1 MIWLTLLLWL
11 LCGSAKADSYAYL
24 QMNLKNNASL
34 NTVKAGT
41 IKMAIEIV
49 DYPKGKDLLR
59 RLVLA
64 EAGNQG
70 LVGQALVAN
79 SLFNRVALVT
89 GGKGI
94 GSPEK
99 IGEGRHQ
106 LTDSATYDPS
116 DFRPEQYRSPTATFY
131 TAGKNSRRP
140 NRKSI
145 DSFILASG
153 QYEPISKG
161 KKDGKRRIWEV
172 GGGKDNALTPNQI
185 VKADKAIELAKNRGQ
200 LEAMLEKEGVD
211 RANICNFLD
220 ATGFRRED
228 AFDDP
233 SQNVN
238 NVQFKDHV
246 FNTAGNFSVSDPP
259 EKTILKEMEAE
270 SDKEP
275 GFFDR
280 VGQTGDILMGALGLG
295 PDREHTVKAGDTAQG
310 VARELGVDVKDLG
323 GLGEDPNLIRPED
336 VLTAPAKEK
345 TWDEEF
351 EELKRV
357 WGLYEG
363 GIVDRSDVSER
374 IHNIMKPR
382 N

>member
-1 MIWLTLLLWL
+1 M
-11 LCGSAKADSYAYL
+11 AEDKAP
-24 QMNLKNNASL
+24 
-34 NTVKAGT
+34 
-41 IKMAIEIV
+41 
-49 DYPKGKDLLR
+49 PKGLDLLR
-59 RLVLA
+59 RLILT
-64 EAGNQG
+64 EAGGEG
-70 LVGQALVAN
+70 LLGKALVAN

-94 GSPEK
+94 GSPDN

-116 DFRPEQYRSPTATFY
+116 DFSPEQYRSLTATFY
-131 TAGKNSRRP
+131 TAGENSRRP

-145 DSFILASG
+145 DSTILASG
-153 QYEPISKG
+153 QYEPISNSK
-161 KKDGKRRIWEV
+161 IWEV
-172 GGGKDNALTPNQI
+172 GGEKDNALTPDQI
-185 VKADKAIELAKNRGQ
+185 AKADRAIELAKNRGQ
-200 LEAMLEKEGVD
+200 LGAMLEKEGVD
-211 RANICNFLD
+211 RANIGNFLD

-228 AFDDP
+228 ASDDP

-259 EKTILKEMEAE
+259 EEAVLKEMEAE

-275 GFFDR
+275 GFFDK
-280 VGQTGDILMGALGLG
+280 VGQTGDILMSTLGFG

-357 WGLYEG
+357 WELYEG

>member
-1 MIWLTLLLWL
+1 
-11 LCGSAKADSYAYL
+11 
-24 QMNLKNNASL
+24 MNLKNNASL
-34 NTVKAGT
+34 NIVKADT
-41 IKMAIEIV
+41 IKMAEDKILHGKAAIAAVEKVEGKLTPIQRHV
-49 DYPKGKDLLR
+49 VSLEGYSTGDYDDTKGISTGGVGQTGPHKGKPFKEVFAIFEEQARDTISGYDSLPLYLRKELVQSAYRGDL
-59 RLVLA
+59 
-64 EAGNQG
+64 G
-70 LVGQALVAN
+70 LSPNTVK
-79 SLFNRVALVT
+79 LFN
-89 GGKGI
+89 KGSFSDASKEFLI
-94 GSPEK
+94 NNEYASEK
-99 IGEGRHQ
+99 AKE
-106 LTDSATYDPS
+106 
-116 DFRPEQYRSPTATFY
+116 
-131 TAGKNSRRP
+131 
-140 NRKSI
+140 
-145 DSFILASG
+145 
-153 QYEPISKG
+153 
-161 KKDGKRRIWEV
+161 KDGKTSHIAERIKATSNAIDRY
-172 GGGKDNALTPNQI
+172 GK
-185 VKADKAIELAKNRGQ
+185 ELG
-200 LEAMLEKEGVD
+200 
-211 RANICNFLD
+211 
-220 ATGFRRED
+220 
-228 AFDDP
+228 
-233 SQNVN
+233 
-238 NVQFKDHV
+238 
-246 FNTAGNFSVSDPP
+246 
-259 EKTILKEMEAE
+259 EAE

>member
-1 MIWLTLLLWL
+1 
-11 LCGSAKADSYAYL
+11 
-24 QMNLKNNASL
+24 MNLKNNASL
-34 NTVKAGT
+34 NIVKAGT

-70 LVGQALVAN
+70 LVGRALVAN

-116 DFRPEQYRSPTATFY
+116 DFSPEQYRSPPATFY
-131 TAGKNSRRP
+131 TAGENSRRP

-153 QYEPISKG
+153 QYEPISNG
-161 KKDGKRRIWEV
+161 KIWEV
-172 GGGKDNALTPNQI
+172 GGEKDNALTPKQI
-185 VKADKAIELAKNRGQ
+185 AQADRAIELAKNRGQ
-200 LEAMLEKEGVD
+200 LEERLGKEGVD
-211 RANICNFLD
+211 RANIGNFLD
-220 ATGFRRED
+220 ATGFRRKD
-228 AFDDP
+228 ARDDP

-259 EKTILKEMEAE
+259 E

-275 GFFDR
+275 GFFGSLAKAYEYGSGLPKEER
-280 VGQTGDILMGALGLG
+280 RRKAGQTGDILMSALGFG
-295 PDREHTVKAGDTAQG
+295 PDREHTVKAGDTAAQ
-310 VARELGVDVKDLG
+310 VARELGVRVEDLG
-323 GLGEDPNLIRPED
+323 GFKPVTLDDGSKGEDRDLIYPGQ
-336 VLTAPAKEK
+336 VLTAPPED
-345 TWDEEF
+345 TTLEEDLG
-351 EELKRV
+351 ELKRV

>member
-1 MIWLTLLLWL
+1 
-11 LCGSAKADSYAYL
+11 
-24 QMNLKNNASL
+24 MNLKNNVSL
-34 NTVKAGT
+34 NIVKAGT
-41 IKMAIEIV
+41 IKMAIEVV
-49 DYPKGKDLLR
+49 DTYPKGKDLLR

-94 GSPEK
+94 GSPDN

-153 QYEPISKG
+153 QYEPISRG

-172 GGGKDNALTPNQI
+172 GGGKDNVLTPKQI
-185 VKADKAIELAKNRGQ
+185 ADADKAIELAKNRGQ
-200 LEAMLEKEGVD
+200 LGAMLVKEGVD
-211 RANICNFLD
+211 RANIGNFLD
-220 ATGFRRED
+220 ATGFRRKD

-246 FNTAGNFSVSDPP
+246 FNTAGNFSVSDPS
-259 EKTILKEMEAE
+259 EGATLKEMEAK

-275 GFFDR
+275 GFFGSLAKAYEYGSGLPKEER
-280 VGQTGDILMGALGLG
+280 RRKAGQTGDILMSALGFG
-295 PDREHTVKAGDTAQG
+295 PDREHTVKTGDTAAQ
-310 VARELGVDVKDLG
+310 VARELGVRVEDLG
-323 GLGEDPNLIRPED
+323 GLGKDRDLIHPGQVITAPPED
-336 VLTAPAKEK
+336 TTL
-345 TWDEEF
+345 EEDLG
-351 EELKRV
+351 ELKRV

>member
-1 MIWLTLLLWL
+1 
-11 LCGSAKADSYAYL
+11 
-24 QMNLKNNASL
+24 
-34 NTVKAGT
+34 
-41 IKMAIEIV
+41 MAIEIV
-49 DYPKGKDLLR
+49 DIYPKGKDLLR

-94 GSPEK
+94 GSPDN

-211 RANICNFLD
+211 RANIGNFLD

>member
-1 MIWLTLLLWL
+1 M
-11 LCGSAKADSYAYL
+11 AKDKADL
-24 QMNLKNNASL
+24 
-34 NTVKAGT
+34 
-41 IKMAIEIV
+41 
-49 DYPKGKDLLR
+49 YPKGKDLLR

-94 GSPEK
+94 GSPDN

-116 DFRPEQYRSPTATFY
+116 DFSPEQYRSLTATFY

-153 QYEPISKG
+153 QYEPISNSK
-161 KKDGKRRIWEV
+161 IWEV
-172 GGGKDNALTPNQI
+172 GGEKDNALTPKQI
-185 VKADKAIELAKNRGQ
+185 ADADKAIELAKNRGQ
-200 LEAMLEKEGVD
+200 LGAMLGKEGVD
-211 RANICNFLD
+211 RANIGNFLD
-220 ATGFRRED
+220 ATGFRRKD
-228 AFDDP
+228 TFDDP

-246 FNTAGNFSVSDPP
+246 FNTAGNFSVSDLP
-259 EKTILKEMEAE
+259 EEATLKEMEAE

-275 GFFDR
+275 GFFGSLAKAYEYGSGLPKEER
-280 VGQTGDILMGALGLG
+280 RRKVGQTGDILMSALGFG
-295 PDREHTVKAGDTAQG
+295 DSTPDKEPTT
-310 VARELGVDVKDLG
+310 ETDV
-323 GLGEDPNLIRPED
+323 D

>member
-1 MIWLTLLLWL
+1 
-11 LCGSAKADSYAYL
+11 
-24 QMNLKNNASL
+24 MNLKNNVSL
-34 NTVKAGT
+34 NIVKAGT
-41 IKMAIEIV
+41 IKMAE
-49 DYPKGKDLLR
+49 DKANLYPKGKDLLR

-94 GSPEK
+94 GSPDS
-99 IGEGRHQ
+99 IGGGRYFGKNLP
-106 LTDSATYDPS
+106 LT
-116 DFRPEQYRSPTATFY
+116 TFY
-131 TAGKNSRRP
+131 TAGENSRRP

-145 DSFILASG
+145 DSTILASG
-153 QYEPISKG
+153 QYEPISNG
-161 KKDGKRRIWEV
+161 KIWGV

-185 VKADKAIELAKNRGQ
+185 ADADRAIELAKNRGQ
-200 LEAMLEKEGVD
+200 LEAMLVKEGVD
-211 RANICNFLD
+211 RANIGNLLD
-220 ATGFRRED
+220 ATGFRTGA
-228 AFDDP
+228 AFNDS

-238 NVQFKDHV
+238 NAQFGGHV
-246 FNTAGNFSVSDPP
+246 FNTAGNPSASQTP